1 MRLPSLRVERAL
13 HLLPDIDAL
22 GPLRSFLVSVSRGN
36 REVAEPYGTVGKRVV
51 EPTELR
57 DFIPRAVGRLAE
69 HLSALY
75 ESAVEALEAE
85 ERGDLVGSINALLA
99 AGEREERAGRPASAR
114 AWYAHALRI
123 AEELR
128 DRHPEIQTL
137 RRLGRL
143 DASRGEFELA
153 ARFYQRGFALAE
165 AEQDLPSAALA
176 CHGLGQIAA
185 SQRQWAG
192 AVSWYARGL
201 QYADEHTPVAADL
214 RLALAEVSRQQGE
227 TTAAGD
233 WLEQAQRLFKSIGAP
248 EGLARALNA
257 RGQLDSTSG
266 NRREAFA
273 HYREALAELPPGLH
287 PEIEMEIRRNIA
299 ELHIEQGRFPDAED
313 EIRRAE
319 ELAITH
325 DLTRQLAQLYIVLG
339 RLRGSQGDEAGFV
352 FFEKAIELC
361 RGREPVPDLE
371 AAAYYEYAKF
381 RRGLGDLDECH
392 AYLCRAQELLEGS
405 GDSEVQAGI
414 RTELAGFGSH

>member
-1 MRLPSLRVERAL
+1 VKLPSLRVERAL

-36 REVAEPYGTVGKRVV
+36 RGVAEPYGTVGKRVV

-85 ERGDLVGSINALLA
+85 ERGDLVGSIKALLA
-99 AGEREERAGRPASAR
+99 AGEREERAGRAASAR

-137 RRLGRL
+137 RHLGRL
-143 DASRGEFELA
+143 DAARGAFELA
-153 ARFYQRGFALAE
+153 GRSYQRGFALAE
-165 AEQDLPSAALA
+165 AEQDLESAALA
-176 CHGLGQIAA
+176 CHGLGQVAA
-185 SQRQWAG
+185 AQLQWTG
-192 AVSWYARGL
+192 AMSWYARGL
-201 QYADEHTPVAADL
+201 QFAAEDTPLAADL

-227 TTAAGD
+227 TRAAGD
-233 WLEQAQRLFKSIGAP
+233 WLEQAQRLFQVIGEP
-248 EGLARALNA
+248 EGMARALNA
-257 RGQLDSTSG
+257 RGQLDSASG
-266 NRREAFA
+266 NRGRAFA
-273 HYREALAELPPGLH
+273 HYHEALAGLPPGLH
-287 PEIEMEIRRNIA
+287 PEVEMEIRRNLA

-325 DLTRQLAQLYIVLG
+325 NLPRQLARLYTLMGCV
-339 RLRGSQGDEAGFV
+339 RGAQSDEAGFV

-361 RGREPVPDLE
+361 RGREPEPDLE
-371 AAAYYEYAKF
+371 AAAYLEYARF
-381 RRGLGDLDECH
+381 RRGLGELDECR
-392 AYLCRAQELLEGS
+392 AYLCRAQELLGGS
-405 GDSEVQAGI
+405 GDSEVQSRI
-414 RTELAGFGSH
+414 RHELAEVGAG